1 MINPESIKAKLKAKA
16 QLNGH
21 MLQEELTTYGIER
34 TLYRISI
41 SDYVEKFTL
50 KGGIFLYA
58 LFNGDFTRVTSDL
71 DLLAQKV
78 DNEVENLERIFN
90 EIFSLKAD
98 DALNYDLK
106 SLVIKKITE
115 FKSYHGV
122 KISIIAYLDRTKI
135 PISID
140 IGFGDIISPERILM
154 DFPCVL
160 DMEIPK
166 IYSYSLNSVIA
177 EKFEAIVSLGYVNS
191 RYKDF
196 YDIYILASNYD
207 FQGKELKNAIEE
219 TFIYRKTEFDDIV
232 AFDKDFAIDPIRRV
246 RWEAFIKKKKAMVV
260 VDFTIAVNLIKDFL
274 EPVITNI
281 IGHEEMVCT
290 WNAQKREWK

>member
-41 SDYVEKFTL
+41 SDYVDKFTL

-106 SLVIKKITE
+106 SLNSNHI
-115 FKSYHGV
+115 
-122 KISIIAYLDRTKI
+122 
-135 PISID
+135 
-140 IGFGDIISPERILM
+140 
-154 DFPCVL
+154 
-160 DMEIPK
+160 ME
-166 IYSYSLNSVIA
+166 S
-177 EKFEAIVSLGYVNS
+177 KF
-191 RYKDF
+191 
-196 YDIYILASNYD
+196 
-207 FQGKELKNAIEE
+207 Q
-219 TFIYRKTEFDDIV
+219 
-232 AFDKDFAIDPIRRV
+232 
-246 RWEAFIKKKKAMVV
+246 
-260 VDFTIAVNLIKDFL
+260 
-274 EPVITNI
+274 
-281 IGHEEMVCT
+281 
-290 WNAQKREWK
+290 